1 MSLDNVILWLTSVMP
16 GLLIKRTFASFASV
30 ANAVA
35 TETLTFLREAADSVM
50 NVAVEN
56 QLFFSLGDCLAFHV
70 RCADVAFGR
79 FNTFDLYL
87 GIAYDSISFH

>member
-35 TETLTFLREAADSVM
+35 TETLTFHGKPR
-50 NVAVEN
+50 
-56 QLFFSLGDCLAFHV
+56 
-70 RCADVAFGR
+70 
-79 FNTFDLYL
+79 
-87 GIAYDSISFH
+87 IAS

>member
-35 TETLTFLREAADSVM
+35 TGNVNVSREAADSVM

>member
-16 GLLIKRTFASFASV
+16 GGGDGNVNVS
-30 ANAVA
+30 
-35 TETLTFLREAADSVM
+35 REAADSVM